1 MRVEFYIGC
10 NGRRPRLASIEDASE
25 KTWMEPY
32 CFQIL
37 LYHMKN
43 RTKKTSFLAFI
54 STNNHKCFLYNK
66 IAGLAKNFLLKLS
79 VDSFSEKGYTNY
91 SD

>member
-1 MRVEFYIGC
+1 MDGALLLSDIIISY
-10 NGRRPRLASIEDASE
+10 E
-25 KTWMEPY
+25 KSDE
-32 CFQIL
+32 
-37 LYHMKN
+37 
-43 RTKKTSFLAFI
+43 KKTSFLAFI